1 MYKALAIWNGVLIA
15 LMVSFNGLLA
25 ESIGNNEALIL
36 IHLIGLMGTTIIFF
50 VKREKFVSIKG
61 LSPFLFTAG
70 LIGIFNVTF
79 NNICFIELGAALTL
93 GLCLLGQLI
102 ASSIID
108 HFGLLGVKV
117 NPLNLKKITGII
129 IMSIGIVIMIVI

>member
-1 MYKALAIWNGVLIA
+1 MYRALAIWNGILIA

-25 ESIGNNEALIL
+25 EAIGNNEALII
-36 IHLIGLMGTTIIFF
+36 IHIIGLLGTSIIFII
-50 VKREKFVSIKG
+50 KKEKFVSVKG

-70 LIGIFNVTF
+70 IIGIFNVTF
-79 NNICFIELGAALTL
+79 NNMCFIELGAALTL

-102 ASSIID
+102 ASTIID

-117 NPLNLKKITGII
+117 NPLNFKKIAGII
-129 IMSIGIVIMIVI
+129 IMSIGIVIMILI